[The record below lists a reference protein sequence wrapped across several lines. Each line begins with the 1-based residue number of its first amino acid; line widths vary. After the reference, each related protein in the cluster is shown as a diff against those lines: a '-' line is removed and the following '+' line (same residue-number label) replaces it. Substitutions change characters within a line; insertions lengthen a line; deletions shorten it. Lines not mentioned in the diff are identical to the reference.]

1 MRGNLKKAIMNNRK
15 ILNNLHTH
23 TQERQTG
30 RKEEVRGKEGGGKK
44 EREKER
50 ERVHMFLSWKIYL
63 FVTADTRLRSPKIFR
78 GPEKGLIF

>member
-44 EREKER
+44 ERE
-50 ERVHMFLSWKIYL
+50 RVHMFLSRKIYL

-78 GPEKGLIF
+78 GPEKGLIFF